1 MVVAKPQR
9 VLVWGL
15 PESQEAFEYFSNI
28 DWCRHLLSTPG
39 LHLFKLDYQNRKA
52 HGWDPVVSGILARR
66 DAGGIQHF
74 LSTLGAP
81 GTFPPLDTRLN
92 AASAYGIR
100 PALSAT
106 AEALRNKMRVLIT
119 DQSRCLTGVPKSLEP
134 PNIGNEDPFPQHVNF
149 YALGT
154 DLAGIPHTVHGG
166 VIALLIDSAFA
177 QLGFMHADPHVQF
190 YSAFTNV
197 RFLRPLIIPPP
208 TPQQQKEQQ
217 DYNAYW
223 SHLVSGAATV
233 VNSTDNSS
241 SGSTIVEDGYRHV
254 PGDIYGK
261 PLGRGIATVIVRA
274 QIDSLATKEGESKLH
289 VLAQVE
295 TEGGIVCAIGEG
307 LLLER
312 IWKSSL

>member
-39 LHLFKLDYQNRKA
+39 LHLFKLNYQNRKA

-66 DAGGIQHF
+66 DAAGIQHF

-92 AASAYGIR
+92 AASAYGLR

-106 AEALRNKMRVLIT
+106 TEALQNKMRVLIT
-119 DQSRCLTGVPKSLEP
+119 DQSRCLMGVPKSLEP
-134 PNIGNEDPFPQHVNF
+134 PTIDNEDPFPQHVNF

-166 VIALLIDSAFA
+166 IIALLIDSAFA

-208 TPQQQKEQQ
+208 APRQQKEQQ
-217 DYNAYW
+217 EYSKYW

-233 VNSTDNSS
+233 VNSPNRSS
-241 SGSTIVEDGYRHV
+241 SGSTIVGDDRHV
-254 PGDIYGK
+254 PVELFGQPG
-261 PLGRGIATVIVRA
+261 GGMATVIVRA
-274 QIDSLATKEGESKLH
+274 QIDSLATKEGESKMH

-295 TEGGIVCAIGEG
+295 TEGGVVCAIGEG

-312 IWKSSL
+312 IWKSNL